1 MKVFM
6 TGATGVI
13 GNRVVR
19 RLVETGD
26 QVTGVAR
33 TDQKAA
39 FLRQLGAEPVQV
51 SLFDDAALKD
61 AINGH
66 NAVANLV
73 TNIPPL
79 DQALNPQAWETNDR
93 LRNEASVKLAKAAAE
108 TGCGVFIQESITIP
122 YAASGENWID
132 ESVEVIRPP
141 ELASNGIAEEQAK
154 WFAETGGQ
162 GIVLR
167 FAMFYSHDG
176 SYAQAFQAAIR
187 AGQSPFMGDPDGYIS
202 MVHAEDAATAVV
214 SALDAPADIYNVAD
228 DEPMRRRD
236 LANTIAKI
244 EGVAPPALPE
254 TMGGEVPGLI
264 EALMR
269 SQRIS
274 NKRFKEMTGWAPQY
288 RSVQQGWSQL
298 TTANRRNDDGT
309 GRVGRRPD

>member
-1 MKVFM
+1 MKIFVS
-6 TGATGVI
+6 GATGVI
-13 GNRVVR
+13 GSRAVQ
-19 RLVETGD
+19 RLVEAGHH
-26 QVTGVAR
+26 VTGVAR
-33 TDQKAA
+33 TDEKAA
-39 FLRQLGAEPVQV
+39 FLRQFGAHPVGV
-51 SLFDDAALKD
+51 SLFDAATLK
-61 AINGH
+61 AVIGGH
-66 NAVANLV
+66 KAVVNLA

-93 LRNEASVKLAKAAAE
+93 LRNEASAKLVKAAAE
-108 TGCGVFIQESITIP
+108 TGCEVFIQESITIP

-132 ESVEVIRPP
+132 ESAEVIRPP
-141 ELASNGIAEEQAK
+141 ELSSNGIAEEQAK
-154 WFAETGGQ
+154 WFAETGRQ

-167 FAMFYSHDG
+167 FAMSYSHDG

-236 LANTIAKI
+236 VANTIAKI

-254 TMGGEVPGLI
+254 AMDGEVPGLI

-274 NKRFKEMTGWAPQY
+274 NKRFKETTGWAPQY
-288 RSVQQGWSQL
+288 RSVLQGWSQL
-298 TTANRRNDDGT
+298 LTAQQEKR
-309 GRVGRRPD
+309 